1 MKVLYFH
8 FLYTMIKSKPKMV
21 LALVVFL
28 LEAMDLA
35 LSTNIPT
42 RNFELRVPSARPTVS
57 DTYVCTAMKVDPDQ
71 VWPMGAIKQNRFNK
85 REHTAVSY
93 QNESFSSK

>member
-1 MKVLYFH
+1 MLQ
-8 FLYTMIKSKPKMV
+8 SKPKMV

-71 VWPMGAIKQNRFNK
+71 VWPIGAIKQNIFTK
-85 REHTAVSY
+85 RERTLITYAVQGGS
-93 QNESFSSK
+93 